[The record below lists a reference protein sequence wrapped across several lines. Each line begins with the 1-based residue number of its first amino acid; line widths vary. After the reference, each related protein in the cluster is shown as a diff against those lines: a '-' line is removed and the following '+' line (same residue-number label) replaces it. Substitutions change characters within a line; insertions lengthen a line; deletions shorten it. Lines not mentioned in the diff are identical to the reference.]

1 MLSQQHH
8 HPQHKD
14 TDHYAYSHWRQDH
27 IEVVDDVRDCPVRD
41 VAMPAVGLV
50 LVESSVAQRE
60 GVVLLVAVVRGMVTA
75 VTMLQAA
82 EDSVR
87 HD

>member
-1 MLSQQHH
+1 
-8 HPQHKD
+8 
-14 TDHYAYSHWRQDH
+14 
-27 IEVVDDVRDCPVRD
+27 
-41 VAMPAVGLV
+41 MPAVGLV
-50 LVESSVAQRE
+50 LVDCSVAQRE

-75 VTMLQAA
+75 VTMFQAA